1 MLGSGFSK
9 QKLKVNLKL
18 AINRLKLLEKKK
30 SEFESLTFSLTF
42 RKFIL
47 SLQLLSFSSVFG
59 DAFIPSQSN
68 LKLLYAMEENLT
80 EQYSRPRTYIHN
92 RTH

>member
-47 SLQLLSFSSVFG
+47 SLQLLSFF
-59 DAFIPSQSN
+59 
-68 LKLLYAMEENLT
+68 
-80 EQYSRPRTYIHN
+80 
-92 RTH
+92 